1 MGNKMAELAVILS
14 EMDKIRKAVWFTAR
28 VGDPWILTMFIWCCD
43 SDAFRRV
50 QRIWT
55 EADFRIVRGCSAS
68 MTKGVSGSDVET
80 MSVLPACLQVMH
92 RRHRSFVIERASYT
106 LTGKSSPMCIV
117 RGLSEVAMICASA
130 VDPNHKMMMRFTQD
144 PTLVSMLIG
153 FATLHE
159 QVFVTAAM
167 RLQVQLKGESFATV
181 VGEVTTCDM
190 QMVLR
195 VAESM
200 GVMSPAIDT
209 FGVSGHFNLVGTCD
223 NNLACAYCGKENATN
238 VCSRCKSVRY
248 CDSKCQKKHW
258 KLAHKVKCR

>member
-1 MGNKMAELAVILS
+1 MGNKMAELDVILS
-14 EMDKIRKAVWFTAR
+14 EMHKIRKAVWLTAR

-68 MTKGVSGSDVET
+68 MTKGVSGADVET

-106 LTGKSSPMCIV
+106 LTGKSSPMCVV

-167 RLQVQLKGESFATV
+167 RHP
-181 VGEVTTCDM
+181 
-190 QMVLR
+190 
-195 VAESM
+195 
-200 GVMSPAIDT
+200 SPAEGRILRDGSRLRWQHAT
-209 FGVSGHFNLVGTCD
+209 CRWCCALPNRWAWWHRRLTRLVFPVISTWSG
-223 NNLACAYCGKENATN
+223 LATTT
-238 VCSRCKSVRY
+238 
-248 CDSKCQKKHW
+248 
-258 KLAHKVKCR
+258 